1 MIWPR
6 HSIYMI
12 SHVVIGIIG
21 YFSPALLIAFIAYQ
35 LLQYIF
41 DFRFFLLEM
50 TIRKHNSLQHTAY
63 KLMEA
68 FLGYITTMIYVKY
81 GVVQGVNAPGVNGPG
96 VNGPGVNIPENFVTS
111 TSIDG

>member
-6 HSIYMI
+6 DNIYMI
-12 SHVVIGIIG
+12 SHLVIGIIG

-35 LLQYIF
+35 FIQYIF
-41 DFRFFLLEM
+41 DFRFFLFEM
-50 TIRKHNSLQHTAY
+50 TIKKHNSLEHTAY

-68 FLGYITTMIYVKY
+68 FLGYIMTMIYVKY
-81 GVVQGVNAPGVNGPG
+81 GIVQGHNGDNGPG
-96 VNGPGVNIPENFVTS
+96 VNEPGVNIPPNFVTS

>member
-1 MIWPR
+1 MVWPR

-35 LLQYIF
+35 FLQYIF

-50 TIRKHNSLQHTAY
+50 TIKKHNSLQHTAY

-68 FLGYITTMIYVKY
+68 FLGYTATMIYVKY
-81 GVVQGVNAPGVNGPG
+81 GVVEGLNGPG
-96 VNGPGVNIPENFVTS
+96 GNGPGGNGPGVNIAQNFVTS